1 MRPETTK
8 AAATPAETFPQILAR
23 NAERRGNRPAFRE
36 KEYGIWQTYA
46 WRRVNEQTRA
56 FAAGLASLG
65 FARGDKLVIVGDN
78 RPRLYWAMCAAQML
92 GGIPVPVYQDSVA
105 AEMAYVVE
113 HAEARFALAE
123 DQEQID
129 KLLEIRGQ
137 IPGLRTLVYLDG
149 SGLGEYE
156 GLLSYDQVQE
166 NGRGLLAATPDV
178 LDAEIAKG
186 KGSDPSVMLYTSGT
200 TGRPK
205 GVVLTYDNLRRS
217 AENAASFEGLTE
229 RDELLCYLPMAWV
242 GDHIFS
248 YAQGLITGL
257 TVNCPESAATVQT
270 DLREIGPTYY
280 FAPPRIL
287 ENIITTVM
295 IRMEDAGAL
304 KRRMFG
310 YFMALARRVGG
321 DLLDRRPVGLGDRLL
336 YWLGDLLVYGPLKN
350 TLGLSRVRVA
360 YTAGEAVGPD
370 IFNFYRS
377 LGINMKQL
385 YGQTE
390 ASVFVTI
397 HPNRDVRLET
407 VGKVAPE
414 VELRI
419 ADNGEVLFRSPGV
432 FQEYY
437 KNPEAT
443 AETKTPDGWVHS
455 GDAGYIDDDGH
466 LHIIDRAKDVG
477 RLTDGTL
484 FAPKFIE
491 NKLKFFPHINEV
503 VAFGDKR
510 DFVSVLINIDLTA
523 VGNWAERHDIAYASY
538 QDLAGRPEVYD
549 LIAGEV
555 ADVNAD
561 LAKDPRMAGAQ
572 VRRFL
577 ILPKLLDADDGELTR
592 TRKVR
597 RGFIGERYA
606 LLIAALYGGKQTAHI
621 RTEVTF
627 EDGRKGMVEG
637 EVAIRDVNTAATAAP
652 ARRAA

>member
-1 MRPETTK
+1 MRLESTRT
-8 AAATPAETFPQILAR
+8 AATPAETFPQILAQ
-23 NAERRGNRPAFRE
+23 NASQRGDRPAYRE
-36 KEYGIWQTYA
+36 KNFGIWQIYT
-46 WRRVNEQTRA
+46 WRQVYEETRA
-56 FAAGLASLG
+56 FAAGLSSLG
-65 FARGDKLVIVGDN
+65 FARGDRLIIVGDN
-78 RPRLYWAMCAAQML
+78 RPRLYWAMNAAQML
-92 GGIPVPVYQDSVA
+92 GGIPVPVYQDSA
-105 AEMAYVVE
+105 ATEMAYVVE
-113 HAEARFALAE
+113 HADARFALAE

-129 KLLEIRGQ
+129 KLLEIRTEV
-137 IPGLRTLVYLDG
+137 PNLRTLIYEDER
-149 SGLGEYE
+149 GLRDYE
-156 GLLSYDQVQE
+156 GLLSYRQVQE
-166 NGRGLLAATPDV
+166 SGRAVQQSKPDF
-178 LDAEIAKG
+178 LDSEIAQG
-186 KGSDPSVMLYTSGT
+186 RGSDPSVMLYTSGT

-205 GVVLTYDNLRRS
+205 GVVLTYDNLRKS
-217 AENAASFEGLTE
+217 AENAARVEGLTQ

-248 YAQGLITGL
+248 YAQGLITGF

-287 ENIITTVM
+287 ENIITNVM
-295 IRMEDAGAL
+295 IRMEDAGAA
-304 KRRMFG
+304 KRWMFRT
-310 YFMALARRVGG
+310 FMALARRVGG
-321 DLLDRRPVGLGDRLL
+321 NLLDGKPVGLADRLL
-336 YWLGDLLVYGPLKN
+336 YGLGEVLVYGPLKN

-397 HPNRDVRLET
+397 HPNRDVRLDT
-407 VGKVAPE
+407 VGKVVPE

-419 ADNGEVLFRSPGV
+419 ADSGEVLFRGPGV
-432 FQEYY
+432 FHEYY

-443 AETKTPDGWVHS
+443 AETKTADGWVHS

-491 NKLKFFPHINEV
+491 NKLKFFPHINEA

-510 DFVSVLINIDLTA
+510 DFVTVLINIDLTA

-538 QDLAGRPEVYD
+538 QELAARPEVYG
-549 LIAGEV
+549 LLAEQV
-555 ADVNAD
+555 AQVNRD
-561 LAKDPRMAGAQ
+561 LAQDPRMAGAQ
-572 VRRFL
+572 IRRFL

-597 RGFIGERYA
+597 RGFVGERYA
-606 LLIAALYGGKQTAHI
+606 TLIAALYDGRATIHI

-637 EVAIRDVNTAATAAP
+637 NVAIHDMGGPESTPVRKAA
-652 ARRAA
+652 

>member
-1 MRPETTK
+1 MRLETTD
-8 AAATPAETFPQILAR
+8 AAATPAETFPQLLAL
-23 NAERRGNRPAFRE
+23 NARLRGGRSAFRE
-36 KEYGIWQTYA
+36 KEYGIWQTYT
-46 WRRVNEQTRA
+46 WRQVLDETRA
-56 FAAGLASLG
+56 FAAGLAALG
-65 FARGDKLVIVGDN
+65 FGRGDKLVIVGDN

-129 KLLEIRGQ
+129 KLLEIQ
-137 IPGLRTLVYLDG
+137 AHVPALKTLIYVDER
-149 SGLGEYE
+149 GLGDYQ
-156 GLLSYDQVQE
+156 GLLSYAQVQAR
-166 NGRGLLAATPDV
+166 GREELASKPAF
-178 LDAEIAKG
+178 LDAEIAHG

-205 GVVLTYDNLRRS
+205 GVVLTYDNLHKS
-217 AENAASFEGLTE
+217 ARNAATFEGLDE

-248 YAQGLITGL
+248 YAQGLVTSF

-280 FAPPRIL
+280 FAPPRVL
-287 ENIITTVM
+287 ENIITNVM

-304 KRRMFG
+304 KRRMFA
-310 YFMALARRVGG
+310 YFMGLARRVGG
-321 DLLDRRPVGLGDRLL
+321 SLLDGKPVGLADRVL

-390 ASVFVTI
+390 SSVFVTI

-414 VELRI
+414 MEVRI
-419 ADNGEVLFRSPGV
+419 ADNGEVMFRGPGV
-432 FQEYY
+432 FHEYY
-437 KNPEAT
+437 KNPQAT
-443 AETKTPDGWVHS
+443 AETKTADGWVHS
-455 GDAGYIDDDGH
+455 GDAGYVDDDGH

-477 RLTDGTL
+477 KLNDGTL

-491 NKLKFFPHINEV
+491 NKLKFFPHINEA

-510 DFVSVLINIDLTA
+510 DFVTALINIDLTA

-538 QDLAGRPEVYD
+538 QELAGRQEVYD

-555 ADVNAD
+555 AQVNAD

-597 RGFIGERYA
+597 RGFIGERYGA
-606 LLIAALYGGKQTAHI
+606 LIAALYGGQSSIHI

-637 EVAIRDVNTAATAAP
+637 DVAIRDMNHAPTAP
-652 ARRAA
+652 ARQAA

>member
-1 MRPETTK
+1 MRLETTD
-8 AAATPAETFPQILAR
+8 AAATPAETFPQLMAR
-23 NAERRGNRPAFRE
+23 NARQRGDRPAFRE
-36 KEYGIWQTYA
+36 KEYGIWQTYS
-46 WRRVNEQTRA
+46 WRQVLDETRA

-129 KLLEIRGQ
+129 KLLEIQGQ
-137 IPGLRTLVYLDG
+137 VPGLKTLIYEDER
-149 SGLGEYE
+149 GLRDYQD
-156 GLLSYDQVQE
+156 LLSYAQVQAK
-166 NGRGLLAATPDV
+166 GRDALAAKPGF
-178 LDAEIAKG
+178 LDAEIGQG

-205 GVVLTYDNLRRS
+205 GVVLTYDNLRAS

-248 YAQGLITGL
+248 YAQGLVTGL

-280 FAPPRIL
+280 FAPPRVL

-295 IRMEDAGAL
+295 IRMEDAGAF
-304 KRRMFG
+304 KRRMFA

-321 DLLDRRPVGLGDRLL
+321 ALLDAKPVGLADRLL
-336 YWLGDLLVYGPLKN
+336 YWLGDKLVYGPLKN

-390 ASVFVTI
+390 SSVFVTI
-397 HPNRDVRLET
+397 HPNRDVRLDT
-407 VGKVAPE
+407 VGKVAPGME
-414 VELRI
+414 VRI
-419 ADNGEVLFRSPGV
+419 ADSGEVMFRGPGV
-432 FQEYY
+432 FHEYY
-437 KNPEAT
+437 KNPQAT

-455 GDAGYIDDDGH
+455 GDAGYVDDDGH

-477 RLTDGTL
+477 KLNDGTL

-491 NKLKFFPHINEV
+491 NKLKFFPHINEA

-510 DFVSVLINIDLTA
+510 DFVTAMINIDLTA

-538 QDLAGRPEVYD
+538 QELAARPEVYD

-555 ADVNAD
+555 AQVNAD

-572 VRRFL
+572 IRRFL

-606 LLIAALYGGKQTAHI
+606 QLIAALYGGQSSAHI

-627 EDGRKGMVEG
+627 EDGRKGVVEG
-637 EVAIRDVNTAATAAP
+637 DVAIRDVGGAASTPTRKAA
-652 ARRAA
+652 

>member
-1 MRPETTK
+1 MRLETT
-8 AAATPAETFPQILAR
+8 AAATAETFPQILAR
-23 NAERRGNRPAFRE
+23 NARQWGDLPAYRE
-36 KEYGIWQTYA
+36 KDYGIWQTHT
-46 WRRVNEQTRA
+46 WRQVHDQTRA

-65 FARGDKLVIVGDN
+65 FGRGDKLIIVGDN
-78 RPRLYWAMCAAQML
+78 RPRLYWAMNAAQML

-129 KLLEIRGQ
+129 KLLEIRAQ
-137 IPGLRTLVYLDG
+137 VSGLRTLIYEDG
-149 SGLGEYE
+149 RGLGGYD
-156 GLLSYDQVQE
+156 GLLSYDQVQQ
-166 NGRGLLAATPDV
+166 NGRALMAAKPDF
-178 LDAEIAKG
+178 LDTEIAKG
-186 KGSDPSVMLYTSGT
+186 KGSDSSVMLYTSGT

-217 AENAASFEGLTE
+217 AENAARIEGLGE

-287 ENIITTVM
+287 ENIITNVM

-304 KRRMFG
+304 KRWMFRA
-310 YFMALARRVGG
+310 FMALARRVGG
-321 DLLDRRPVGLGDRLL
+321 DLLDGRPVGLADRLL
-336 YWLGDLLVYGPLKN
+336 YRLGDLLVYGPLKN
-350 TLGLSRVRVA
+350 TLGLSRVRIA

-397 HPNRDVRLET
+397 HPNRDVRLDT
-407 VGKVAPE
+407 VGKTVPD

-419 ADNGEVLFRSPGV
+419 ADNGEVLFRGPGV
-432 FQEYY
+432 FHEYY

-443 AETKTPDGWVHS
+443 AETKTADGWVHS
-455 GDAGYIDDDGH
+455 GDAGYVDDDGH

-491 NKLKFFPHINEV
+491 NKLKFFPHINEA
-503 VAFGDKR
+503 VAFGDTR
-510 DFVSVLINIDLTA
+510 DFVTAFINIDLTA
-523 VGNWAERHDIAYASY
+523 VGNWAERHDVAYASY
-538 QDLAGRPEVYD
+538 QELAGKKEVYD
-549 LIAGEV
+549 LIADAV
-555 ADVNAD
+555 AQVNRD
-561 LAKDPRMAGAQ
+561 LAHDPRMEGAQ
-572 VRRFL
+572 VQRFL

-597 RGFIGERYA
+597 RGFIAERYA
-606 LLIAALYGGKQTAHI
+606 ALIAALYGGRTTVHF

-637 EVAIRDVNTAATAAP
+637 DVAIRDMDTARPAP

>member
-1 MRPETTK
+1 MRLKTTD

-23 NAERRGNRPAFRE
+23 NARQRGKRPAFRE

-46 WRRVNEQTRA
+46 WRQVNDETRA

-65 FARGDKLVIVGDN
+65 FARGDRLVIVGDN
-78 RPRLYWAMCAAQML
+78 RPRLYWAMNAAQML

-105 AEMAYVVE
+105 AELAYVVD

-129 KLLEIRGQ
+129 KLLEIRDQ
-137 IPGLRTLVYLDG
+137 VPGLRTLIYVDG
-149 SGLGEYE
+149 RGLRDYE
-156 GLLSYDQVQE
+156 GLLSYAQVQE
-166 NGRGLLAATPDV
+166 NGRGLMAANPD
-178 LDAEIAKG
+178 LLNAEIARG
-186 KGSDPSVMLYTSGT
+186 KGGDAAVMLYTSGT

-205 GVVLTYDNLRRS
+205 GVVLTYDNLRKS
-217 AENAASFEGLTE
+217 AENAARLEGLTE
-229 RDELLCYLPMAWV
+229 QDELLSYLPMAWV

-248 YAQGLITGL
+248 YAQGLVTGL

-280 FAPPRIL
+280 FAPPRVL
-287 ENIITTVM
+287 ENTITGVL

-304 KRRMFG
+304 KRAMFR

-321 DLLDRRPVGLGDRLL
+321 DLLDGRPVGVADRLM
-336 YWLGDLLVYGPLKN
+336 YGLGNVLVYGPLKN
-350 TLGLSRVRVA
+350 TLGLSRVRLA

-397 HPNRDVRLET
+397 HPNRDVRLDT

-414 VELRI
+414 MELRI
-419 ADNGEVLFRSPGV
+419 AENGEVLFRGPGV

-437 KNPEAT
+437 KNPQAT
-443 AETKTPDGWVHS
+443 AETKTADGWVHS

-466 LHIIDRAKDVG
+466 LHIIDRARDVG
-477 RLTDGTL
+477 KLNDGTL

-491 NKLKFFPHINEV
+491 NKLKFYPHINEA
-503 VAFGDKR
+503 VAFGDRR
-510 DFVSVLINIDLTA
+510 DFVTVLINIDLVA

-538 QDLAGRPEVYD
+538 QELAARPEVYD

-555 ADVNAD
+555 AQVNRD
-561 LAKDPRMAGAQ
+561 LAADARMAGAQ
-572 VRRFL
+572 IRRFL
-577 ILPKLLDADDGELTR
+577 ILPKMLDADDGELTR

-597 RGFIGERYA
+597 RSFIGDRYA
-606 LLIAALYGGKQTAHI
+606 PLIAALYGGQPSAHI

-627 EDGRKGMVEG
+627 EDGRKGVVEG
-637 EVAIRDVNTAATAAP
+637 DVAIRDMDGAAVP
-652 ARRAA
+652 ARKAA

>member
-1 MRPETTK
+1 MRLETTST
-8 AAATPAETFPQILAR
+8 AATPAQTFPQILAQ
-23 NAERRGNRPAFRE
+23 NARQRADRPAYRE
-36 KEYGIWQTYA
+36 KDLGIWQIYT
-46 WRRVNEQTRA
+46 WRQVYEETRA

-65 FARGDKLVIVGDN
+65 FARGDKLIIVGDN
-78 RPRLYWAMCAAQML
+78 RPRLYWAMNAAQML

-105 AEMAYVVE
+105 TEMAYVVE

-129 KLLEIRGQ
+129 KLLEIRTQ
-137 IPGLRTLVYLDG
+137 V
-149 SGLGEYE
+149 SGLQTLIYEDERGLGDYE
-156 GLLSYDQVQE
+156 GLLSYQEVQE
-166 NGRGLLAATPDV
+166 KGRALQQAKPEFLDGEIAQGRGS
-178 LDAEIAKG
+178 DA
-186 KGSDPSVMLYTSGT
+186 SVMLYTSGT

-205 GVVLTYDNLRRS
+205 GVVLTYDNLRKS
-217 AENAASFEGLTE
+217 AENAARVEGLTE

-248 YAQGLITGL
+248 YAQGLITGF

-287 ENIITTVM
+287 ENIITNVM
-295 IRMEDAGAL
+295 IRMEDAGAA
-304 KRRMFG
+304 KRWMFRT
-310 YFMALARRVGG
+310 FMALARRVGG
-321 DLLDRRPVGLGDRLL
+321 ELLDGRPVSLGDRLL
-336 YWLGDLLVYGPLKN
+336 YGLGDVLVYGPLKN

-407 VGKVAPE
+407 VGKVVPD

-419 ADNGEVLFRSPGV
+419 ADSGEVMFRGPGV
-432 FQEYY
+432 FHEYY

-443 AETKTPDGWVHS
+443 AETKTADGWVHS

-491 NKLKFFPHINEV
+491 NKLKFFPHINEA
-503 VAFGDKR
+503 VAYGDKR
-510 DFVSVLINIDLTA
+510 DFVTALINIDLTA

-538 QDLAGRPEVYD
+538 QELASRPEVHD
-549 LIAGEV
+549 LIAEQV
-555 ADVNAD
+555 AQVNRD
-561 LAKDPRMAGAQ
+561 LAQDPRMAGAQ
-572 VRRFL
+572 VKRFL

-597 RGFIGERYA
+597 RGFVGERYA
-606 LLIAALYGGKQTAHI
+606 DLIAALYDGRTTVHL

-637 EVAIRDVNTAATAAP
+637 DVAIRGVGDAATPTVRKAA
-652 ARRAA
+652 

>member
-1 MRPETTK
+1 MRLETTST
-8 AAATPAETFPQILAR
+8 AATPAQTFPQILAQ
-23 NAERRGNRPAFRE
+23 NARQRADRPAYRE
-36 KEYGIWQTYA
+36 KAFGIWQIYT
-46 WRRVNEQTRA
+46 WRQAYDETRA
-56 FAAGLASLG
+56 FAAGLAALG
-65 FARGDKLVIVGDN
+65 FARGDKLIIVGDN
-78 RPRLYWAMCAAQML
+78 RPRLYWAMNAAQML

-105 AEMAYVVE
+105 SEMAYVVE

-129 KLLEIRGQ
+129 KLLEIRTQ
-137 IPGLRTLVYLDG
+137 IPGLGTLIYEDER
-149 SGLGEYE
+149 GLGDYE
-156 GLLSYDQVQE
+156 GLLSYQEVQE
-166 NGRGLLAATPDV
+166 KGRALQQAKPDFV
-178 LDAEIAKG
+178 DGEIAQG
-186 KGSDPSVMLYTSGT
+186 RGSDPSVMLYTSGT

-205 GVVLTYDNLRRS
+205 GVVLTYDNLRKS
-217 AENAASFEGLTE
+217 AENAARVEGLTE

-248 YAQGLITGL
+248 YAQGLITGF

-287 ENIITTVM
+287 ENIITNVM
-295 IRMEDAGAL
+295 IRMEDAGAA
-304 KRRMFG
+304 KRWMFRA
-310 YFMALARRVGG
+310 FMALARRVGG
-321 DLLDRRPVGLGDRLL
+321 KLLDGKPVSLGDRLL
-336 YWLGDLLVYGPLKN
+336 YRLGDVLVYGPLKN

-407 VGKVAPE
+407 VGKVVPD

-419 ADNGEVLFRSPGV
+419 ADSGEVMFRGPGV
-432 FQEYY
+432 FHEYY

-443 AETKTPDGWVHS
+443 AETKTADGWVHS

-491 NKLKFFPHINEV
+491 NKLKFFPHINEA
-503 VAFGDKR
+503 VAYGDKR
-510 DFVSVLINIDLTA
+510 DFVTALINIDLTA

-538 QDLAGRPEVYD
+538 QELASRPEVHD
-549 LIAGEV
+549 LIAEQV
-555 ADVNAD
+555 AQVNRD
-561 LAKDPRMAGAQ
+561 LAQDPRMAGAQ
-572 VRRFL
+572 VKRFL

-597 RGFIGERYA
+597 RGFVGERYA
-606 LLIAALYGGKQTAHI
+606 DLIAALYDGRTTVHL

-637 EVAIRDVNTAATAAP
+637 DVAIRGVGDAATAP
-652 ARRAA
+652 VRKAA

>member
-1 MRPETTK
+1 MTLQSTS
-8 AAATPAETFPQILAR
+8 AATPADTFPKLLIR
-23 NAERRGNRPAFRE
+23 NAAAFGDRPAFRE
-36 KEYGIWQTYA
+36 KEYGIWRTYT
-46 WRRVNEQTRA
+46 WRQVLDETRT
-56 FAAGLASLG
+56 FAAGLSSLG
-65 FARGDKLVIVGDN
+65 FTRGDKLVIVGDN
-78 RPRLYWAMCAAQML
+78 RPRLYWAMNAAQML
-92 GGIPVPVYQDSVA
+92 GGIPVPVYQDAAA
-105 AEMAYVVE
+105 AEMAYVVG

-137 IPGLRTLVYLDG
+137 VPALQALIYDDPRGLRD
-149 SGLGEYE
+149 YE
-156 GLLSYDQVQE
+156 GLLSYEQVQK
-166 NGRGLLAATPDV
+166 NGRVRLANDPTF
-178 LDAEIAKG
+178 LDAEIGKG
-186 KGSDPSVMLYTSGT
+186 KGPDPSVILYTSGT

-217 AENAASFEGLTE
+217 AENAARFEGLNE
-229 RDELLCYLPMAWV
+229 KDELLCYLPMAWA

-248 YAQGLITGL
+248 YAQSLVTGF
-257 TVNCPESAATVQT
+257 TVNCPESSATVQT

-287 ENIITTVM
+287 ENLITSVM

-304 KRRMFG
+304 KRRMFS
-310 YFMALARRVGG
+310 YFMALARRVGA
-321 DLLDRRPVGLGDRLL
+321 DLLDGRPVPFMDRLL
-336 YWLGDLLVYGPLKN
+336 YLLGDILVYGPLKN

-390 ASVFVTI
+390 SSVFVTI

-419 ADNGEVLFRSPGV
+419 ADNGEVLFRGPGV

-443 AETKTPDGWVHS
+443 AEAKTPDGWVHS
-455 GDAGYIDDDGH
+455 GDAGFIDGDGH

-484 FAPKFIE
+484 FAPKYIE
-491 NKLKFFPHINEV
+491 NKLKFFPHINEA
-503 VAFGDKR
+503 VAFGDRR
-510 DFVSVLINIDLTA
+510 DFVTALINVDPVA
-523 VGNWAERHDIAYASY
+523 AGDWAERHNIAYGSY
-538 QDLAGRPEVYD
+538 QELAGRPEIYD
-549 LIAGEV
+549 LITEEV
-555 ADVNAD
+555 AQVNRD
-561 LAKDPRMAGAQ
+561 LARDPQMAGAQ
-572 VRRFL
+572 IRRFL
-577 ILPKLLDADDGELTR
+577 ILPKMLDADDGELTR

-597 RGFIGERYA
+597 RSFIAERYA
-606 LLIAALYGGKQTAHI
+606 PLVAALYGGQTSVHI

-637 EVAIRDVNTAATAAP
+637 EVTIRDMDAAPVAP
-652 ARRAA
+652 ARKAA